1 MDSNTLWTVIIALL
15 PGILVA
21 LISYGLID
29 KFLKSDT
36 MRREIEVRKINN
48 AQIIPQR
55 LAAYERMA
63 LFLERIKPTGLTR
76 RVSPQSNA
84 KNYEA
89 ILIQTVQGEWEH
101 NLSQQIYVNPD
112 SWKLIY
118 SAKNATQNFIR
129 QCAADLGED
138 ATAEQLQEYIITKSI
153 SENAPSNDALLKL
166 QVDIQGNL

>member
-1 MDSNTLWTVIIALL
+1 MLPAIVIA
-15 PGILVA
+15 GIC
-21 LISYGLID
+21 YYLID
-29 KFLKSDT
+29 RFLKNENI
-36 MRREIEVRKINN
+36 RREIEVRKISNS
-48 AQIIPQR
+48 QIVPQR

-76 RVSPQSNA
+76 RISPQSTA

-89 ILIQTVQGEWEH
+89 ILIQTIQGEWEH

-129 QCAADLGED
+129 QCATDLDED
-138 ATAEQLQEYIITKSI
+138 ASAEKLQEHIITKSI
-153 SENAPSNDALLKL
+153 NENAPSNGALLKL

>member
-21 LISYGLID
+21 VIAYGLID
-29 KFLKSDT
+29 KFLKADT
-36 MRREIEVRKINN
+36 LRREIEVRKINN
-48 AQIIPQR
+48 SQIIPQR

-63 LFLERIKPTGLTR
+63 LFLERIKHTGLTR
-76 RVSPQSNA
+76 RISPQSTA

-89 ILIQTVQGEWEH
+89 LLIQTVQGEWEH

-129 QCAADLGED
+129 QCVADLGSD

-153 SENAPSNDALLKL
+153 AENAPSNDALLKL